1 MKVGIIGLGLMGGS
15 FSMDIKNIYKQS
27 KIFGLVSSKSNYQMS
42 MKLKLID
49 GKLDDN
55 NISDMDVVLIS
66 VPVDETVK
74 ILPDVLNKIG
84 NKTLVIDVG
93 STKNL
98 ICKSVSDHKNRKQF
112 LATHPIAG
120 TENSGPNA
128 SVSGLYFGV
137 TNILCEIEKTE
148 NRLNK
153 IYGHLISEIDSFQ
166 VEKKIKGRVKRQMEK
181 TQKEYYLNEQMKAIQ
196 KELGENDDVDEIA
209 EIENKIK
216 ELKLGKE
223 ASDKCKAELKKL
235 KNMSPMSAEATV
247 IRNYLDW
254 VLSIPWNKPNTI
266 SKNLKKDLIAACF
279 LFSVAFEFLDIEE
292 K

>member
-15 FSMDIKNIYKQS
+15 FSMDIKNIYKKS
-27 KIFGLVSSKSNYQMS
+27 KIFGLDSSDSNYQMS
-42 MKLKLID
+42 LKLKLID

-74 ILPDVLNKIG
+74 ILPEVLNKIG

-93 STKNL
+93 STKNQ

-148 NRLNK
+148 KYFLEKAMK
-153 IYGHLISEIDSFQ
+153 IFSDFRMKIIYMDSKSHDEHISYVSHLSHVTSFMLALSLIHISEPTRL
-166 VEKKIKGRVKRQMEK
+166 V
-181 TQKEYYLNEQMKAIQ
+181 
-196 KELGENDDVDEIA
+196 
-209 EIENKIK
+209 
-216 ELKLGKE
+216 
-223 ASDKCKAELKKL
+223 
-235 KNMSPMSAEATV
+235 
-247 IRNYLDW
+247 
-254 VLSIPWNKPNTI
+254 
-266 SKNLKKDLIAACF
+266 
-279 LFSVAFEFLDIEE
+279 
-292 K
+292 

>member
-15 FSMDIKNIYKQS
+15 FSTDIKNIYKKS
-27 KIFGLVSSKSNYQMS
+27 KIFGLDSSESNYQMS

-55 NISDMDVVLIS
+55 NIYDMDFVLIS

-93 STKNL
+93 STKNQ

-128 SVSGLYFGV
+128 SVSGLYFDV
-137 TNILCEIEKTE
+137 TNILCEVEKTE
-148 NRLNK
+148 KYFLEKAMKIFSDFRMKIIYMDSKSHDEHISYVSHLSHATSFMLAKTVIEKEKNEKNIFDMAGSGFESTVRLAKSSPNMWAPIFLQNK
-153 IYGHLISEIDSFQ
+153 TNLVKALENY
-166 VEKKIKGRVKRQMEK
+166 IKN
-181 TQKEYYLNEQMKAIQ
+181 LN
-196 KELGENDDVDEIA
+196 
-209 EIENKIK
+209 
-216 ELKLGKE
+216 ELKLKIE
-223 ASDKCKAELKKL
+223 NDNKNSILIDLNNINRIKKIL
-235 KNMSPMSAEATV
+235 GGIKN
-247 IRNYLDW
+247 N
-254 VLSIPWNKPNTI
+254 N
-266 SKNLKKDLIAACF
+266 
-279 LFSVAFEFLDIEE
+279 E